1 MGNSQAKQDKIIEEI
16 ATKET
21 YVECPVLVDLD
32 HGTIRHRHEEVNE
45 ADGTKKIGYFY
56 HPKLNDFSEDAILS
70 CGDNNRLKYVFQGP
84 PKDAGKRLYYI
95 YGTNKT
101 DHDKGIHHDDD
112 YRPQGKGY
120 NWPQSYRKANN
131 LYYDVIFVPP
141 AEDEVVEVGHEFGED
156 DDMSSMSSGIIVDD
170 KNPQGKDNIRLKLR
184 AVETVGNVIERVSLQ
199 LLIPS
204 TNIHLLWKKNQ
215 LSKSDMMV
223 DLIMEGEEGEEKGD
237 ECPIVFNVLLRLT

>member
-1 MGNSQAKQDKIIEEI
+1 MGNGQAKQDKIIEEI

-45 ADGTKKIGYFY
+45 DEGAKRIGYFY

-95 YGTNKT
+95 YGTNQK
-101 DHDKGIHHDDD
+101 DLDKGIHHDDE

-131 LYYDVIFVPP
+131 LYYDVIFV
-141 AEDEVVEVGHEFGED
+141 DESAGGEEVGHEYGSED
-156 DDMSSMSSGIIVDD
+156 DVSSTSSGIIIDN
-170 KNPQGKDNIRLKLR
+170 KNPQQKDNIRLKLR
-184 AVETVGNVIERVSLQ
+184 GSETVGNVVERVSLQ

-204 TNIHLLWKKNQ
+204 TNIHLLWKKTP
-215 LSKSDMMV
+215 LSKSDLML
-223 DLIMEGEEGEEKGD
+223 DLKEEEEEDKD
-237 ECPIVFNVLLRLT
+237 NEEETPPYFTVCLRLT